1 MTGERQKGKIGL
13 IGRLEKHQS
22 NLKALEGLIE
32 ESQPK
37 NNNLMGSQFMRNR
50 LLHQVKA
57 LQKSL
62 QRYLYQLRQ
71 EA

>member
-13 IGRLEKHQS
+13 ISRLEKHQS